1 MLTKSLVTSRY
12 LLGSRVSNLIPA
24 TKRLTT
30 IASTNLS
37 SLPPNRDKV
46 TKTNPKKLSTETPIL
61 TDKEKLRLEIEEIK
75 KAKFSSI
82 TWKEFSELTKFK
94 LSVLNTC
101 VAAAAYFMTTKC
113 VYTDLTELS
122 LFLLGTQT
130 IAMSSQSMN
139 QAIENEHDKMM
150 NRTLNRPVP
159 SGKITKNQ
167 AEVISWSLLALSNAI
182 LIPNFGWE
190 SAAVANAIF
199 SSYILVYTPLKRTSE
214 SNTHWGAAVGAAVP
228 YLGWMAGGGA
238 FTSLTPLMLALFIFS
253 WQYPHFYGILW
264 TYKDDYRKGG
274 FKMIEDAK
282 RASKH
287 VKLAFGGYLISY
299 IGLMYTGC
307 INPFLAIPTIPIL
320 YKYGWKPGVEFG
332 ENPSVESAKKMKR
345 SSYIPFS
352 LFFLLVI
359 LGLAE
364 KVYLKEFH
372 LGPKEEEENKSD
384 EKSSVKP

>member
-1 MLTKSLVTSRY
+1 MLTKSIVTSRY
-12 LLGSRVSNLIPA
+12 LLGVRVANQLPV
-24 TKRLTT
+24 TKRL
-30 IASTNLS
+30 ASVVSTNLS

-46 TKTNPKKLSTETPIL
+46 SKTNPKKLATETPIL
-61 TDKEKLRLEIEEIK
+61 SDKEKLRLELEELK
-75 KAKFSSI
+75 KSKFSVMS
-82 TWKEFSELTKFK
+82 WKDFSELTKFK

-122 LFLLGTQT
+122 LFLMGTQT
-130 IAMSSQSMN
+130 IAMSSQAMN
-139 QAIENEHDKMM
+139 QAIESQIDKKM

-159 SGKITKNQ
+159 SGRISKNQ
-167 AEVISWSLLALSNAI
+167 AEFISWSLLALSNAI

-190 SAAVANAIF
+190 SAAVANAVF
-199 SSYILVYTPLKRTSE
+199 SSYILVYTPLKRSSE

-238 FTSLTPLMLALFIFS
+238 FTSLTPLMLGLFIFS

-264 TYKDDYRKGG
+264 TYKDDYRNGG

-287 VKLAFGGYLISY
+287 VKYAFGGYLISY
-299 IGLMYTGC
+299 IGLMYTGF
-307 INPFLAIPTIPIL
+307 INPFLALPTMPFL

-332 ENPSVESAKKMKR
+332 ENPSVENAKKMKR
-345 SSYIPFS
+345 GSYIPFT
-352 LFFLLVI
+352 LFFLLVL

-364 KVYLKEFH
+364 KVYKKQFH
-372 LGPKEEEENKSD
+372 LGIEILEKRNEEKKD
-384 EKSSVKP
+384 EKP